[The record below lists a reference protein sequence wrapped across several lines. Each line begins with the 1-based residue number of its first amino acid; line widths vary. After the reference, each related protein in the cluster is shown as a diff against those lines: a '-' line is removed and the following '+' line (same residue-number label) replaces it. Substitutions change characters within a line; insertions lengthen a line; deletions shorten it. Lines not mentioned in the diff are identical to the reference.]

1 MSIVAQYQTEQSIT
15 WKQIIQLDSHRHYN
29 MNSVKQKVN
38 LTKLTQRQSDLPLTQ
53 LQVHTFFRNCASEEL
68 SGISV

>member
-29 MNSVKQKVN
+29 SVKQEVN

>member
-15 WKQIIQLDSHRHYN
+15 WKQIIQLDIHRHYN
-29 MNSVKQKVN
+29 SVKQEVN

>member
-15 WKQIIQLDSHRHYN
+15 WKQIIQLDSHRHY
-29 MNSVKQKVN
+29 NSVKQKVN